1 MLARVHGLVLAGDI
15 APTDQIHHVGSEHLG
30 VQTQIVLLS
39 QLDREGVGQAADTQ
53 LDGVAVVDHVLS
65 LIHISLSL
73 VFGNKMALRYTMPM
87 KPDFIFLWPFPGLF

>member
-1 MLARVHGLVLAGDI
+1 MQRLIQGQITQGKGAHMLARVHGLVLAGDI

-53 LDGVAVVDHVLS
+53 LDGVARRGS
-65 LIHISLSL
+65 C
-73 VFGNKMALRYTMPM
+73 PQ
-87 KPDFIFLWPFPGLF
+87 